1 MCYIRPLWPYSYKNI
16 HSHIFVNLSDNISM
30 ISLMQDSRPN
40 IIEAVQTT
48 LTHGKDNMTILGDGP
63 FYFSRSPY
71 MLSKLSAS
79 SAG

>member
-1 MCYIRPLWPYSYKNI
+1 
-16 HSHIFVNLSDNISM
+16 M